1 MSWPYRGLTAIRS
14 PLGRKIRDNVSPNRR
29 LTGRTSNPDRPR
41 TEEIETRGHPLDD
54 TDRRILDELAVDG
67 RMSMRTL
74 ADRLHVSRAN
84 AYARVDRL
92 QKSGVIRGFRADVDP
107 VASGLATTAYVTL
120 NLRQA
125 DWRRIREQL
134 QALPGIAHI
143 GLVGGDFDVI
153 LLVRARDNEDLR
165 RLVLDEIQGMEG
177 VLTTRTL
184 LVFEEHEP
192 TPGRTA

>member
-1 MSWPYRGLTAIRS
+1 MA
-14 PLGRKIRDNVSPNRR
+14 N
-29 LTGRTSNPDRPR
+29 
-41 TEEIETRGHPLDD
+41 PLDD

-74 ADRLHVSRAN
+74 AERLHVSRAN

-107 VASGLATTAYVTL
+107 VASGLTTTAYVTL

-192 TPGRTA
+192 TPGRSA

>member
-1 MSWPYRGLTAIRS
+1 VAI
-14 PLGRKIRDNVSPNRR
+14 
-29 LTGRTSNPDRPR
+29 
-41 TEEIETRGHPLDD
+41 PLDD
-54 TDRRILDELAVDG
+54 TDRRILDELAADG

-125 DWRRIREQL
+125 DWRRIRERL

-192 TPGRTA
+192 TPGRSA

>member
-1 MSWPYRGLTAIRS
+1 MAT
-14 PLGRKIRDNVSPNRR
+14 
-29 LTGRTSNPDRPR
+29 
-41 TEEIETRGHPLDD
+41 PLDD
-54 TDRRILDELAVDG
+54 TDRRILDELAGDG

-74 ADRLHVSRAN
+74 AERLHVSRAN

-92 QKSGVIRGFRADVDP
+92 QRSGVIRGFRADVDP

-143 GLVGGDFDVI
+143 GLVGGEFDVI

-192 TPGRTA
+192 TRARHA

>member
-1 MSWPYRGLTAIRS
+1 MRS
-14 PLGRKIRDNVSPNRR
+14 
-29 LTGRTSNPDRPR
+29 
-41 TEEIETRGHPLDD
+41 
-54 TDRRILDELAVDG
+54 
-67 RMSMRTL
+67 L

-143 GLVGGDFDVI
+143 GLVGGEFDVI